1 MIIEYEKNKYVTEIK
16 QLEITDSKNVFLKGK
31 NMYDNLPTYFG
42 IWENNGGLSIVTI
55 IRYCIISYKYY
66 LSTNLSTVCDIQEYL
81 RNSNN
86 VEIIN
91 KDEFKEQINYIKS
104 IFKIWKDDF
113 MDRLDYQEVKK
124 HINILN
130 VAYLKYIE

>member
-1 MIIEYEKNKYVTEIK
+1 MKGVRATMIIEYEKNKYVTEIK
-16 QLEITDSKNVFLKGK
+16 QLEITDSKECIFKRQKYVC
-31 NMYDNLPTYFG
+31 NLPTYFG

-104 IFKIWKDDF
+104 IFKI
-113 MDRLDYQEVKK
+113 
-124 HINILN
+124 
-130 VAYLKYIE
+130 

>member
-1 MIIEYEKNKYVTEIK
+1 MKGVRATMIIEYEKNKYVTEIK

-31 NMYDNLPTYFG
+31 NMYDNLTTYFG
-42 IWENNGGLSIVTI
+42 IWEKNAGLSILTI
-55 IRYCIISYKYY
+55 IRYSIIRYKYY

-104 IFKIWKDDF
+104 IFKI
-113 MDRLDYQEVKK
+113 
-124 HINILN
+124 
-130 VAYLKYIE
+130 

>member
-1 MIIEYEKNKYVTEIK
+1 MKGVRATMIIEYAKNKYVTEIK
-16 QLEITDSKNVFLKGK
+16 QLEIKDSKNVFLKGK

-81 RNSNN
+81 KNSNN

-91 KDEFKEQINYIKS
+91 KDEFKEQINYIRS
-104 IFKIWKDDF
+104 IFKI
-113 MDRLDYQEVKK
+113 
-124 HINILN
+124 
-130 VAYLKYIE
+130 

>member
-1 MIIEYEKNKYVTEIK
+1 MKGVRATMIIEYEKNKYVTEIK

-81 RNSNN
+81 KHNDS
-86 VEIIN
+86 VVIIDR
-91 KDEFKEQINYIKS
+91 KEFEKQINHIKS
-104 IFKIWKDDF
+104 IFEIGGKDGRF
-113 MDRLDYQEVKK
+113 
-124 HINILN
+124 N
-130 VAYLKYIE
+130 

>member
-81 RNSNN
+81 RNLELS
-86 VEIIN
+86 EKDKMISELMLKLLIKMSLKN
-91 KDEFKEQINYIKS
+91 K
-104 IFKIWKDDF
+104 
-113 MDRLDYQEVKK
+113 
-124 HINILN
+124 
-130 VAYLKYIE
+130 